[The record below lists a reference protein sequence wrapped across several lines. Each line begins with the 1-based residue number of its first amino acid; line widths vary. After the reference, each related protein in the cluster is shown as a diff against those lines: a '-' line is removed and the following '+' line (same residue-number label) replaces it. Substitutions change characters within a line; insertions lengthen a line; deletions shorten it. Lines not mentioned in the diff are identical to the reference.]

1 MTGAEPAAEHQAR
14 EYFDVT
20 NPLLIGHDTDR
31 KRRYHSNRDPC
42 PGPQGRNKSCSQQTG
57 QCRITPSPTAEC
69 GKSPPG
75 DDDHIG
81 ARCRGY
87 CPERFADDLADD
99 KAGVPQVQLRRDRQI
114 PGCLPV
120 SLAQGIAGPVRH
132 VTGLRRR
139 LHELNGRLAGCPGS
153 GTIRSCPFLGQ
164 LWCLTW
170 CESLHGFTWLRGLY
184 LNLADRQR
192 AAVN

>member
-1 MTGAEPAAEHQAR
+1 MAGAEPAAEHQAR

-120 SLAQGIAGPVRH
+120 SLAQGIGGPLKH
-132 VTGLRRR
+132 VAALRRR
-139 LHELNGRLAGCPGS
+139 LLELRRRLTGCRSGGRITRRWFPRQLRWYAWCD
-153 GTIRSCPFLGQ
+153 RLRRFARLG
-164 LWCLTW
+164 
-170 CESLHGFTWLRGLY
+170 RPY
-184 LNLADRQR
+184 LNL
-192 AAVN
+192 